1 MDDDPTPLDFL
12 RAVYLNPEL
21 PLSVRMRAAVEAAP
35 YCHPKLS
42 ATAIID
48 PQDFA
53 DKLERAITRTGVALI
68 EAKGGR

>member
-1 MDDDPTPLDFL
+1 VPTDDVPSPLDFL
-12 RAVYLNPEL
+12 KAVYLNEGL

-53 DKLERAITRTGVALI
+53 DKLERASR
-68 EAKGGR
+68 EAVFG